1 MKMRVHRV
9 RFRRSAQDRVFGGVC
24 GGAGACLGI
33 SSWWVRVV
41 FAVLLLTDY
50 AFALLLYALL
60 WLSVPP
66 QRMVDL
72 PPIAR
77 PGEPMPRLYSSA
89 EGVLTLGGLAIAVG
103 VVVLAETSGVLRLS
117 GGDLL
122 APLMLALI
130 GLSLLLK
137 ALRNAP

>member
-1 MKMRVHRV
+1 MYRI
-9 RFRRSAQDRVFGGVC
+9 RFRRSAQDRVLGGVC

-33 SSWWVRVV
+33 SSWWIRAV
-41 FAVLLLTDY
+41 FAVLLLTNY

-77 PGEPMPRLYSSA
+77 PDEPRPRLCSSP
-89 EGVLTLGGLAIAVG
+89 EGVLTLGGLAIAAG

-117 GGDLL
+117 GGGNLL

-137 ALRNAP
+137 APRNAP

>member
-1 MKMRVHRV
+1 MYRI
-9 RFRRSAQDRVFGGVC
+9 RFRRSAQDRVLGGVC

-33 SSWWVRVV
+33 SSWWIRAV

-50 AFALLLYALL
+50 SFAVLLYLLL

-66 QRMVDL
+66 QRMVDI
-72 PPIAR
+72 PPPAR
-77 PGEPMPRLYSSA
+77 PDQPKPRLYSSP
-89 EGVLTLGGLAIAVG
+89 EGVLTLGSLAIVVG
-103 VVVLAETSGVLRLS
+103 IVTLAETSGVLRLS
-117 GGDLL
+117 GGGDLL

-130 GLSLLLK
+130 GLVLLIK

>member
-1 MKMRVHRV
+1 MRVYRI

-33 SSWWVRVV
+33 SSWWIRAV
-41 FAVLLLTDY
+41 FAILLLTDY
-50 AFALLLYALL
+50 SFALLLYALL
-60 WLSVPP
+60 WLNVPP

-77 PGEPMPRLYSSA
+77 PDEPMPRLYSSP
-89 EGVLTLGGLAIAVG
+89 EGVLTLGSLAIAIG

-117 GGDLL
+117 GGGDLL

-137 ALRNAP
+137 ALRNAL